1 MKKRA
6 WAKRV
11 PKQNINYLHYNY
23 INFFT
28 TTTTT
33 TATILCVMD
42 QRLLWCEHCKRTFFE
57 RLRCLVP
64 LLWNLTSRCEIEKLC
79 HFQERERE
87 KRKSVV
93 HIATLLVFLNSSIN
107 FVWYY
112 QSEKVHRSSSCHDF
126 SLLVIRS
133 SHPLHNSSQKHTC
146 PTSTTYYQVFY
157 ILNSFEETPQVI
169 IFSLAKHW
177 TYIKKTWHTSNRQLL
192 VILVGWMRVQFFS
205 LMASVICWGFTNWC
219 LSSVY
224 QEIEV

>member
-1 MKKRA
+1 MG
-6 WAKRV
+6 
-11 PKQNINYLHYNY
+11 
-23 INFFT
+23 F

-33 TATILCVMD
+33 TATILCVID

-57 RLRCLVP
+57 RLRRLVP

-79 HFQERERE
+79 HFQERE
-87 KRKSVV
+87 KSVV

-133 SHPLHNSSQKHTC
+133 SHQHTC
-146 PTSTTYYQVFY
+146 PTSTTFYQVFY

-169 IFSLAKHW
+169 IF
-177 TYIKKTWHTSNRQLL
+177 
-192 VILVGWMRVQFFS
+192 F
-205 LMASVICWGFTNWC
+205 
-219 LSSVY
+219 
-224 QEIEV
+224 

>member
-1 MKKRA
+1 MG
-6 WAKRV
+6 V

-33 TATILCVMD
+33 ATILCVID

-57 RLRCLVP
+57 RLRRLVP

-79 HFQERERE
+79 HFQERE

-133 SHPLHNSSQKHTC
+133 SHHYTIHLKNTHAQQALLFIRYSIYSIH
-146 PTSTTYYQVFY
+146 S
-157 ILNSFEETPQVI
+157 
-169 IFSLAKHW
+169 
-177 TYIKKTWHTSNRQLL
+177 KKLL
-192 VILVGWMRVQFFS
+192 K
-205 LMASVICWGFTNWC
+205 
-219 LSSVY
+219 
-224 QEIEV
+224 

>member
-23 INFFT
+23 INFF

-57 RLRCLVP
+57 RLRCLAP

-87 KRKSVV
+87 KKKCCAHCYYSFGVSKLKYKFCVV
-93 HIATLLVFLNSSIN
+93 LPIRESSPVIILPWFFSSRDQIISSITQFISKTHMPNKHYLLSGILYTQFIRRNSSSD
-107 FVWYY
+107 Y
-112 QSEKVHRSSSCHDF
+112 
-126 SLLVIRS
+126 
-133 SHPLHNSSQKHTC
+133 
-146 PTSTTYYQVFY
+146 
-157 ILNSFEETPQVI
+157 
-169 IFSLAKHW
+169 
-177 TYIKKTWHTSNRQLL
+177 
-192 VILVGWMRVQFFS
+192 FFS
-205 LMASVICWGFTNWC
+205 CQTLN
-219 LSSVY
+219 VY
-224 QEIEV
+224 KRNLAY